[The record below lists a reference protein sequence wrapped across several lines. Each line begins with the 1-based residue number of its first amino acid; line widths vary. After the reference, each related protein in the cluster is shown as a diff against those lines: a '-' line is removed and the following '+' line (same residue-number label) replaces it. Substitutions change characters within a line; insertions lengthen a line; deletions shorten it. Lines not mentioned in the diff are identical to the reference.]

1 LIKTL
6 ELAKTAYSDK
16 FGLNP
21 DELTGSP
28 VKKTA
33 YEYTKEYE
41 KLWDTQVYEQ
51 SEEQQSVYEEEPQPE
66 EQEVVS

>member
-1 LIKTL
+1 LIKSL
-6 ELAKTAYSDK
+6 EFSKTAYSDK

-28 VKKTA
+28 VKKSA

-41 KLWDTQVYEQ
+41 KLWDT
-51 SEEQQSVYEEEPQPE
+51 
-66 EQEVVS
+66 

>member
-1 LIKTL
+1 VLDIQKRIEGIEDKIQNLIKTL

-33 YEYTKEYE
+33 YEYTREYE
-41 KLWDTQVYEQ
+41 KLRDT
-51 SEEQQSVYEEEPQPE
+51 
-66 EQEVVS
+66 